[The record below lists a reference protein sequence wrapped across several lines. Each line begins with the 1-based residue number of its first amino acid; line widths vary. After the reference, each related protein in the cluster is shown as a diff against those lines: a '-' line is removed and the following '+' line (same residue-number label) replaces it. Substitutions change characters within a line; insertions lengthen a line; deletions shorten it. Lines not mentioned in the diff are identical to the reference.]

1 MKKMYWMFTALLFV
15 FQANFVFAGMPDL
28 KLPFSGG
35 ESWRISCAYQEDS
48 NGACKTHRPDQ
59 IDEYALDF
67 NWGNQSYSDCGKSI
81 VAVAKGTVA
90 YAGWYNGYGWTVDID
105 HNDNYTT
112 RYAHLQSTSVI
123 SGDNVTQGQE
133 IGKCGSSGGDWSCH
147 LHFVLYHNNWS
158 TPPEPMSGYT
168 GFVHDG
174 GPYLSDNYFNLTHFT
189 FPSHSSQGWI
199 YGFDTQTISQTQ
211 TDLNTWMIAVNGSN
225 PGIVSPSFASGINT
239 DQFKTLKFSA
249 RVDGSGSSSP
259 GYIWIK
265 DSAGNWNHG
274 VYFGSVPRDY
284 SYHGYTVNLAGA
296 FSNLD
301 ISQISIELTENGG
314 YEHWIFDW
322 VKLISSY
329 YHWNFTDS
337 QLGWT
342 IRQHCQFAD
351 FFDNTFWRIEPTG
364 KQPQIVSPYLEN
376 ISSDYI

>member
-1 MKKMYWMFTALLFV
+1 M
-15 FQANFVFAGMPDL
+15 
-28 KLPFSGG
+28 
-35 ESWRISCAYQEDS
+35 
-48 NGACKTHRPDQ
+48 
-59 IDEYALDF
+59 
-67 NWGNQSYSDCGKSI
+67 
-81 VAVAKGTVA
+81 
-90 YAGWYNGYGWTVDID
+90 
-105 HNDNYTT
+105 
-112 RYAHLQSTSVI
+112 QSTSVI

-174 GPYLSDNYFNLTHFT
+174 GPYLSNNYFNLTNFT
-189 FPSHSSQGWI
+189 FPNHSSQGWI
-199 YGFDTQTISQTQ
+199 CGFDTQTISQTQ
-211 TDLNTWMIAVNGSN
+211 TDLNTWMIAANGSN
-225 PGIVSPSFASGINT
+225 PGVVSPSFANGINT
-239 DQFKTLKFSA
+239 NQFKRLKFSA
-249 RVDGSGSSSP
+249 RVDGSGSSSS
-259 GYIWIK
+259 GYVWIK
-265 DSAGNWNHG
+265 DNSGDWEHG

-284 SYHGYTVNLAGA
+284 NYHGYTVNLAGA

-351 FFDNTFWRIEPTG
+351 FFDNTFWRIKPTG

-376 ISSDYI
+376 ISSDYIQLGIRYSAQ